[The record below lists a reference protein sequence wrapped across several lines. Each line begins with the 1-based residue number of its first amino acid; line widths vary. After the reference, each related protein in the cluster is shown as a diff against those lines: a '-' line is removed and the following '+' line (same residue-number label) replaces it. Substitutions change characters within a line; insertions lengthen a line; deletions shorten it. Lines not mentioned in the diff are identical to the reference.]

1 MTHDELIEA
10 IARKLYELY
19 EADYQEHVPN
29 FDCIDNNMQYWFKRL
44 ATTALNALR
53 DTLKPWGY
61 SVQEEAHPIISYIT
75 IEKPTEPAI
84 SITPLHALP
93 EVNKH
98 GA

>member
-1 MTHDELIEA
+1 MSHELIEA
-10 IARKLYELY
+10 MARAMEKSLVWDVEKDVYAAELTH
-19 EADYQEHVPN
+19 EERCKV
-29 FDCIDNNMQYWFKRL
+29 
-44 ATTALNALR
+44 ATAALNALR

>member
-53 DTLKPWGY
+53 DTLVPVGRIYKSKIDGTDIFCWGRI
-61 SVQEEAHPIISYIT
+61 HP
-75 IEKPTEPAI
+75 EDGWTE
-84 SITPLHALP
+84 TPLYALP